1 MKYSFPI
8 PKHFLCLF
16 LIAAC
21 LGQKSYKGDKVSYKY
36 ELFPESPELLD
47 VYISEEEKSYSLV
60 MEFSATNFDYVTNET
75 FAPPSVNLLLK
86 NVKWKK
92 GNFTKKTNQNPL
104 YQYSVNIPRNNNQKE
119 IKEKIAIKMDFTR
132 VPEYKIKLVPIKGKT
147 KKHKLKITW
156 EKAKRKKSKN
166 KYLASNKRLPPSR
179 ISLNFQEAKLINVVR
194 MLVSQDN
201 LNLIMGEDIQGR
213 VTVALDDVSLETA
226 LDAILHVNSY
236 EWFMQDNIIVVQPMT
251 SKQTMSGELMTRMFR
266 LNYITGTMISEAVQ
280 EVLTSRGK
288 IKALSST
295 ASTNVE
301 PGEKDILMVTD
312 YVSNFALIEGVIRSL
327 DVRSAQINIAV
338 KFIETTLKH
347 DEIIGI
353 NWDLRENM
361 SIINSGNTD
370 TSQSFDLGYLMI
382 GDQTMNFATLSK
394 PVVSAILSL
403 LANDGSTKLLQ
414 EPQVTTMNNSPA
426 NILVGTTIPLLVP
439 QGEGSVFGTNP
450 YTYEDQHV
458 NVSLDVLPRVNEEKI
473 ISMKI
478 DAVVQAIIGFV
489 GKDQRP
495 MISTRST
502 NTTVRVNNGETLL
515 IGGLIFDTDQ
525 EIASKVPILGD
536 IPLVKMLFNY
546 SNKDREQR
554 ELLIFITPTV
564 ISNDT

>member
-1 MKYSFPI
+1 MKYLKQILKPY
-8 PKHFLCLF
+8 LF
-16 LIAAC
+16 LLYA
-21 LGQKSYKGDKVSYKY
+21 SV
-36 ELFPESPELLD
+36 LFSNDIPQLLD
-47 VYISEEEKSYSLV
+47 IYTTEGENSHTLV
-60 MEFSATNFDYVTNET
+60 MEFNKGNFEYVTTES
-75 FAPPSVNLLLK
+75 FAPPSISILFKNL
-86 NVKWKK
+86 NWNR
-92 GNFTKKTNQNPL
+92 GNFIKKSNLGPL
-104 YQYSVNIPRNNNQKE
+104 YQYGITIPRNSNQKE
-119 IKEKIAIKMDFTR
+119 INKILQLKMDFNR
-132 VPEYKIKLVPIKGKT
+132 VPDYLVKIEPPKGKN
-147 KKHKLKITW
+147 KKHKLKVTW
-156 EKAKRKKSKN
+156 VKNKKKKSPRYN
-166 KYLASNKRLPPSR
+166 QPQTNRLPESR
-179 ISLNFQEAKLINVVR
+179 VSLNFQAAKLVNVVR

-201 LNLIMGEDIQGR
+201 YNLIMGEEVQGE
-213 VTVALDDVSLETA
+213 VTMNLNDVSLETA
-226 LDAILHVNSY
+226 LDGILHVNNY

-251 SKQTMSGELMTRMFR
+251 TKQTMSGELMTRMFR
-266 LNYITGTMISEAVQ
+266 LNYTTGTMISEAVK
-280 EVLTSRGK
+280 EVLTPRGK

-312 YVSNFALIEGVIRSL
+312 MPTNFALIEGVIRSL
-327 DVRSAQINIAV
+327 DIQTEQINIAV
-338 KFIETTLKH
+338 KFIETTLRH
-347 DEIIGI
+347 DEIIGVD
-353 NWDLRENM
+353 WDMRESM
-361 SIINSGNTD
+361 SLINSGAD
-370 TSQSFDLGYLMI
+370 TSNSFDLGYLMM

-458 NVSLDVLPRVNEEKI
+458 NVSLDVLPRVNQEKI

-502 NTTVRVNNGETLL
+502 NTSVRVNNGETLL

-525 EIASKVPILGD
+525 EIVSKVPLLGD
-536 IPLVKMLFNY
+536 IPLIKYLFRS
-546 SNKDREQR
+546 SNKNREQR

-564 ISNDT
+564 IPNDT

>member
-1 MKYSFPI
+1 MKYLKQILKPYIYLIYASVLFGKDI
-8 PKHFLCLF
+8 P
-16 LIAAC
+16 
-21 LGQKSYKGDKVSYKY
+21 Q
-36 ELFPESPELLD
+36 LLD
-47 VYISEEEKSYSLV
+47 IYTTEKENSHTLV
-60 MEFSATNFDYVTNET
+60 MEFNNGNFEYVTTES
-75 FAPPSVNLLLK
+75 FAPPSISVLFK
-86 NVKWKK
+86 NIKWGQ
-92 GNFTKKTNQNPL
+92 GNFIKKSNLGPL
-104 YQYSVNIPRNNNQKE
+104 YQYAISIPRNNNQKE
-119 IKEKIAIKMDFTR
+119 INKTLQLKMDLTR
-132 VPEYKIKLVPIKGKT
+132 VPDYLVKIEPPKGKN
-147 KKHKLKITW
+147 KKHKLKVTW
-156 EKAKRKKSKN
+156 VKNRKKKSPRYSQSPTN
-166 KYLASNKRLPPSR
+166 RLPESR
-179 ISLNFQEAKLINVVR
+179 VSLNFRAAKLVNVVR

-201 LNLIMGEDIQGR
+201 YNLIMGEEVQGE
-213 VTVALDDVSLETA
+213 VTMNLNDVSLETA
-226 LDAILHVNSY
+226 LDGILHVNNY

-251 SKQTMSGELMTRMFR
+251 TKQAMSGELTTRMFR
-266 LNYITGTMISEAVQ
+266 LNYITGTMISEAVK
-280 EVLTSRGK
+280 EVLTPRGK

-312 YVSNFALIEGVIRSL
+312 IPTNFALIEGVIRSL
-327 DVRSAQINIAV
+327 DIQTEQINIAV
-338 KFIETTLKH
+338 KFIETTLRH
-347 DEIIGI
+347 DEIIGVD
-353 NWDLRENM
+353 WDLRESM
-361 SIINSGNTD
+361 SLINSGNTD
-370 TSQSFDLGYLMI
+370 TSSSFDLGYLTM

-426 NILVGTTIPLLVP
+426 NILVGTTIPILVP

-458 NVSLDVLPRVNEEKI
+458 NVSLDVLPRVNQEKI

-502 NTTVRVNNGETLL
+502 NTSVRVNNGETLL

-525 EIASKVPILGD
+525 EIASKVPLLGD
-536 IPLVKMLFNY
+536 IPLIKWLFRS
-546 SNKDREQR
+546 SNKNREQR

-564 ISNDT
+564 ISNET

>member
-75 FAPPSVNLLLK
+75 FAPPSVNLMLK

-201 LNLIMGEDIQGR
+201 LNLIMGEDVQGR

-266 LNYITGTMISEAVQ
+266 LNYITGTMISEAVK

-327 DVRSAQINIAV
+327 DIKSDQINIAV

-426 NILVGTTIPLLVP
+426 NVMVGTTIPLLVP

>member
-132 VPEYKIKLVPIKGKT
+132 VPEYKIKLVPTKGKT

-266 LNYITGTMISEAVQ
+266 LNYITGTMISEAVK

-327 DVRSAQINIAV
+327 DIKSDQINIAV

-426 NILVGTTIPLLVP
+426 NVMVGTTIPLLVP

>member
-1 MKYSFPI
+1 MKYLKQILKPY
-8 PKHFLCLF
+8 LF
-16 LIAAC
+16 LIYA
-21 LGQKSYKGDKVSYKY
+21 SV
-36 ELFPESPELLD
+36 LFGKDIPQLLD
-47 VYISEEEKSYSLV
+47 IYTTENENSHTLV
-60 MEFSATNFDYVTNET
+60 MEFNKGNFEYVTTES
-75 FAPPSVNLLLK
+75 FAPPSISILFKNL
-86 NVKWKK
+86 NWSR
-92 GNFTKKTNQNPL
+92 GNFIKKSNLGPL
-104 YQYSVNIPRNNNQKE
+104 YQYGITIPRNSNQKE
-119 IKEKIAIKMDFTR
+119 INKILQLKMDFNR
-132 VPEYKIKLVPIKGKT
+132 VPDYLVKIEPPKGKN
-147 KKHKLKITW
+147 KKHKLKVTW
-156 EKAKRKKSKN
+156 VKNKKKKSPRYN
-166 KYLASNKRLPPSR
+166 QPQTNRLPESR
-179 ISLNFQEAKLINVVR
+179 VSLNFQGAKLVNVVR

-201 LNLIMGEDIQGR
+201 YNLIMGEEVQGE
-213 VTVALDDVSLETA
+213 VTMNLNDVSLETA
-226 LDAILHVNSY
+226 LDGILHVNNY

-251 SKQTMSGELMTRMFR
+251 TKQTMSGELMTRMFR
-266 LNYITGTMISEAVQ
+266 LNYTTGTMISEAVK
-280 EVLTSRGK
+280 EVLTPRGK

-312 YVSNFALIEGVIRSL
+312 MPTNFALIEGVIRSL
-327 DVRSAQINIAV
+327 DIQTEQINIAV
-338 KFIETTLKH
+338 KFIETTLRH
-347 DEIIGI
+347 DEIIGVD
-353 NWDLRENM
+353 WDMRESM
-361 SIINSGNTD
+361 SLINSGAD
-370 TSQSFDLGYLMI
+370 TSNSFDLGYLMM

-458 NVSLDVLPRVNEEKI
+458 NVSLDVLPRVNQEKI

-502 NTTVRVNNGETLL
+502 NTSVRVKHGETLL

-525 EIASKVPILGD
+525 EIVSKVPLLGD
-536 IPLVKMLFNY
+536 IPLIKYLFRS
-546 SNKDREQR
+546 SNKNREQR

>member
-1 MKYSFPI
+1 MKYLKQILKPY
-8 PKHFLCLF
+8 LF
-16 LIAAC
+16 LLYA
-21 LGQKSYKGDKVSYKY
+21 SV
-36 ELFPESPELLD
+36 LFSKDIPELSD
-47 VYISEEEKSYSLV
+47 IYTTEGENSHTLV
-60 MEFSATNFDYVTNET
+60 MEFNKGNFEYVTTES
-75 FAPPSVNLLLK
+75 FAPPSISILFKNL
-86 NVKWKK
+86 NWSR
-92 GNFTKKTNQNPL
+92 GNFIKKSNLGPL
-104 YQYSVNIPRNNNQKE
+104 YQYGITIPRNSNQKE
-119 IKEKIAIKMDFTR
+119 INKILQLKMDFNR
-132 VPEYKIKLVPIKGKT
+132 VPDYLVKIEPPKGKN
-147 KKHKLKITW
+147 KKHKLKVTW
-156 EKAKRKKSKN
+156 VKNKKKKSPRYN
-166 KYLASNKRLPPSR
+166 QPQTNRLPESR
-179 ISLNFQEAKLINVVR
+179 VSLNFQAAKLVNVVR

-201 LNLIMGEDIQGR
+201 YNLIMGEEVQGE
-213 VTVALDDVSLETA
+213 VTMNLNDVSLETA
-226 LDAILHVNSY
+226 LDGILHVNNY

-251 SKQTMSGELMTRMFR
+251 TKQTMSGELMTRMFR
-266 LNYITGTMISEAVQ
+266 LNYTTGTMISEAVK
-280 EVLTSRGK
+280 EVLTPRGK

-312 YVSNFALIEGVIRSL
+312 MPTNFALIEGVIRSL
-327 DVRSAQINIAV
+327 DIQTEQINIAV
-338 KFIETTLKH
+338 KFIETTLRH
-347 DEIIGI
+347 DEIIGVD
-353 NWDLRENM
+353 WDMRESM
-361 SIINSGNTD
+361 SLINSGAD
-370 TSQSFDLGYLMI
+370 TSNSFDLGYLMM

-458 NVSLDVLPRVNEEKI
+458 NVSLDVLPRVNQEKI

-502 NTTVRVNNGETLL
+502 NTSVRVKHGETLL
-515 IGGLIFDTDQ
+515 IGGLIFDTGQ
-525 EIASKVPILGD
+525 EIVSKVPLLGD
-536 IPLVKMLFNY
+536 IPLIKYLFRSSDKN
-546 SNKDREQR
+546 REQR

>member
-1 MKYSFPI
+1 MKYLKQILKPY
-8 PKHFLCLF
+8 LF
-16 LIAAC
+16 LIYA
-21 LGQKSYKGDKVSYKY
+21 SV
-36 ELFPESPELLD
+36 LFGKDIPQLLD
-47 VYISEEEKSYSLV
+47 IYTTENENSHTLV
-60 MEFSATNFDYVTNET
+60 MEFNKGNFEYVTTES
-75 FAPPSVNLLLK
+75 FAPPSISILFKNL
-86 NVKWKK
+86 NWSR
-92 GNFTKKTNQNPL
+92 GNFIKKSNLGPL
-104 YQYSVNIPRNNNQKE
+104 YQYGITIPRNSNQKE
-119 IKEKIAIKMDFTR
+119 INKILQLKMDFNR
-132 VPEYKIKLVPIKGKT
+132 VPDYLVKIEPPKGKN
-147 KKHKLKITW
+147 KKHKLKVTW
-156 EKAKRKKSKN
+156 VKNKKKKSPRYN
-166 KYLASNKRLPPSR
+166 QPQTNRLPESR
-179 ISLNFQEAKLINVVR
+179 VSLNFQAAKLVNVVR

-201 LNLIMGEDIQGR
+201 YNLIMGEEVQGE
-213 VTVALDDVSLETA
+213 VTMNLNDVSLETA
-226 LDAILHVNSY
+226 LDGILHVNNY

-251 SKQTMSGELMTRMFR
+251 MKQTMSGELMTRMFR
-266 LNYITGTMISEAVQ
+266 LNYTTGTMISEAVK
-280 EVLTSRGK
+280 EVLTPRGK

-312 YVSNFALIEGVIRSL
+312 MPTNFALIEGVIRSL
-327 DVRSAQINIAV
+327 DIQTEQINIAV
-338 KFIETTLKH
+338 KFIETTLRH
-347 DEIIGI
+347 DEIIGVD
-353 NWDLRENM
+353 WDMRESM
-361 SIINSGNTD
+361 SLINSGAD
-370 TSQSFDLGYLMI
+370 TSNSFDLGYLMM

-458 NVSLDVLPRVNEEKI
+458 NVSLDVLPRVNQEKI

-502 NTTVRVNNGETLL
+502 NTSVRVKHGETLL

-525 EIASKVPILGD
+525 EIVSKVPLLGD
-536 IPLVKMLFNY
+536 IPLIKYLFRS
-546 SNKDREQR
+546 SNKNREQR